1 LNCLAVAQSIQVN
14 DFKAFGVFGPIIH
27 SYFNLICNKITK
39 EDQDMEK
46 LLGIV
51 QDDRF
56 SVLLPRSQCCT
67 VKLTRIARPASIAD
81 ELAAS
86 HEIDLA
92 ELEGRA
98 IMVTGVL
105 PERKGWLYEANVIDQ
120 AGPIL
125 TEVVKETFHS
135 G

>member
-1 LNCLAVAQSIQVN
+1 
-14 DFKAFGVFGPIIH
+14 
-27 SYFNLICNKITK
+27 
-39 EDQDMEK
+39 MEK

-67 VKLTRIARPASIAD
+67 VKLIRIARPSSIAD